1 MPGTLNAG
9 CVPHFP
15 GKARLENPDLAL
27 EGIVGEGRWWGLLSR
42 DRTIWARS
50 VLHVLYLPTLL
61 PLAWVLWRPPGS
73 PLSGLPTVFFS
84 LLSGNPPPKESHY
97 WPAGAGVPWQVTQQ
111 KEAGGREG
119 GKRTGHS
126 GGQLSPCYQ
135 MGASQLTA
143 APTLWGIFCQGGKW
157 GSLTFGKQVSPRTN
171 IRSLPDTRRW
181 REIWAGAFQMQGNEC
196 KAAGRGPAQEER
208 AVGTVTRS

>member
-1 MPGTLNAG
+1 MKEGGGVCSPGTG
-9 CVPHFP
+9 QFGP
-15 GKARLENPDLAL
+15 G
-27 EGIVGEGRWWGLLSR
+27 LSSMSS
-42 DRTIWARS
+42 TFQPCFHLCGSCGGPPRS
-50 VLHVLYLPTLL
+50 LH
-61 PLAWVLWRPPGS
+61 
-73 PLSGLPTVFFS
+73 SGLPTVFFS

-111 KEAGGREG
+111 KETGGREG
-119 GKRTGHS
+119 GKRTGHP

-143 APTLWGIFCQGGKW
+143 APALWGIFCQGGKW